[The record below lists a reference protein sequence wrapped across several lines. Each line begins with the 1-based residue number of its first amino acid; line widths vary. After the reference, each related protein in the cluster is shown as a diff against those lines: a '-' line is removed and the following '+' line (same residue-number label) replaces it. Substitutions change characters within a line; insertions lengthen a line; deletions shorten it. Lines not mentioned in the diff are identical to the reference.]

1 MTAIAS
7 ASDLPIEL
15 LLHFVAALPHE
26 FSDFGGMDFFDGSVH
41 TLFFPGY
48 KSSTSFTLNAYQMSM
63 FDFFFL
69 MFDVFFLLGNLGSG
83 SFVVA
88 EKLS

>member
-26 FSDFGGMDFFDGSVH
+26 FSDFGGMDFFDSSVH

-48 KSSTSFTLNAYQMSM
+48 KTSTSFTLNAYQMSM
-63 FDFFFL
+63 FDFFFN
-69 MFDVFFLLGNLGSG
+69 VCFFLLGNLGSV